1 MSTERTIGGADED
14 LGAVRLAAR
23 RRWRRR
29 WWLRLIGAVLIG
41 YGLSGIFLFV
51 LVARAIDEPL
61 DEAVALT
68 DSIEDQ
74 RSAVLESLDLA
85 VTTIEETANGVRNMD
100 LSLAQ
105 ARVATDSASQLAT
118 NMAASMYE
126 LRNQMGISVF
136 GLQPLIGLAPG
147 FDQTGRQME
156 LLSADVA
163 AIGEALNANRED
175 AASVADS
182 MEDLGDS
189 VHSVATTVREGPRL
203 AVTTEALA
211 SLRLGILAMVIW
223 LVLLAGGCL
232 LAGLTCWSVARRA

>member
-1 MSTERTIGGADED
+1 MSTERAVGGADED
-14 LGAVRLAAR
+14 LAAVRLAAR

-29 WWLRLIGAVLIG
+29 WWLRFIGSVLIG
-41 YGLSGIFLFV
+41 YGLSGIVLFV

-68 DSIEDQ
+68 DSIEEQ
-74 RSAVLESLDLA
+74 RIAVLDSLALA
-85 VTTIEETANGVRNMD
+85 VTTIDQTANGVRNMD
-100 LSLAQ
+100 LSLSQ
-105 ARVATDSASQLAT
+105 AHVATDSASQLAL
-118 NMAASMYE
+118 NMAATMYE
-126 LRNQMGISVF
+126 LRNQMGITVF
-136 GLQPLIGLAPG
+136 GIQPLIGLAPG

-156 LLSADVA
+156 LLSSDVA
-163 AIGEALNANRED
+163 AIGEALIANRED
-175 AASVADS
+175 AASVAAS
-182 MEDLGDS
+182 MDDLGES
-189 VHSVATTVREGPRL
+189 VRSLATTVRDGPRL